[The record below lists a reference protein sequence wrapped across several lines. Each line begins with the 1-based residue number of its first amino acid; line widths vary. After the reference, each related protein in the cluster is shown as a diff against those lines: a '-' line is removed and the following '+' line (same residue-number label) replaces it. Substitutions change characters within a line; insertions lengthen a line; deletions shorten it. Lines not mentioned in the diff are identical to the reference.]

1 MNNSSSAAAAVPEG
15 MEQQSGEEIIA
26 RLVDVE
32 KTFHV
37 GGQAVHA
44 LRHISLEIK
53 KGSFNIFMGRSGSGK
68 TTLLNIL
75 GGLDRPTKGEVYFRG
90 KNINS
95 LSERALTQWR
105 RREVNFIF
113 QSFALLPTLTAY
125 ENTELP
131 LRITGVRGRERR
143 RRTRECLEIVG
154 LWKRAFHRT
163 FELSGGEQQRVGIAR
178 ALTTKPSLL
187 LADEPTGE
195 LDSRTGLKILTL
207 FKDIVGLEG
216 ITICMVTHDPKAA
229 DFGDIVFHM
238 DDGRIVD
245 IKENKKIG
253 DDPTSDDQRS

>member
-1 MNNSSSAAAAVPEG
+1 VQRGASMPMNIATSASSAAPDEVQG
-15 MEQQSGEEIIA
+15 SSEETIA
-26 RLVDVE
+26 RLVNVE
-32 KTFHV
+32 KTFYV
-37 GGQAVHA
+37 GGQPVHA
-44 LRHISLEIK
+44 LRNINLEIK
-53 KGSFNIFMGRSGSGK
+53 KGTFNILMGRSGSGK

-90 KNINS
+90 QNIS
-95 LSERALTQWR
+95 TLSDRSLTQWR

-131 LRITGVRGRERR
+131 LRIIGVRGRERR

-178 ALTTKPSLL
+178 ALTTKPNLL

-195 LDSRTGLKILTL
+195 LDTRTGLKILTL

-229 DFGDIVFHM
+229 DFGDNIYHM
-238 DDGRIVD
+238 DDGRI
-245 IKENKKIG
+245 I
-253 DDPTSDDQRS
+253 TT